1 MEQGRMEVRMPDLKQ
16 HVTRLEHGVR
26 KLAGSVIFAAGLLAS
41 TELFLGGH
49 VPYAVGLGAAELLL
63 LIWILFGR

>member
-1 MEQGRMEVRMPDLKQ
+1 
-16 HVTRLEHGVR
+16 VTRLEHGVR
-26 KLAGSVIFAAGLLAS
+26 KLAGSVIFAAGLLAG

-49 VPYAVGLGAAELLL
+49 VEYAVGLGAAELLL